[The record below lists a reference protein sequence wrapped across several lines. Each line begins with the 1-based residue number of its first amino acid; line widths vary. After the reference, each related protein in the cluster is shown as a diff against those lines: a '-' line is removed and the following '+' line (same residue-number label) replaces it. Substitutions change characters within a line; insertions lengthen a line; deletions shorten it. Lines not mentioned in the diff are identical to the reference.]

1 MHDHSKSCPECGVWV
16 GELPPPPA
24 PALTV
29 EDYQRAL
36 DELDQRE
43 GLTPEQK
50 QHMRNQIESVLL
62 PAISPV

>member
-1 MHDHSKSCPECGVWV
+1 MHDHSKSCPECGIWV
-16 GELPPPPA
+16 DELPPPPR

-36 DELDQRE
+36 EELDKRE
-43 GLTPEQK
+43 GLTDEQK
-50 QHMRNQIESVLL
+50 QHIRNQMESVLL